1 MVEDNKHKDLE
12 AEALVA
18 VPLEA
23 SVDNNSN
30 KPKDLEEEASEELN
44 NNHRVE
50 PVLSVASLVDQE
62 QHQALAVVEALAKL
76 KLQNQEDFL
85 VEHQLQPAA
94 LEHHKEYKV
103 VVALGEE
110 WDKPQLDSEDNNQV
124 KLALEVNK
132 LKVLVESEPNH
143 KVIREVYSAEEVK
156 QLLALVL
163 EQALSKDLEDLN
175 LLLEVCL
182 EELPDLDNKQNQ
194 PVEVSFNNSNNNQG
208 LVEVV

>member
-1 MVEDNKHKDLE
+1 MEDNKHKDLE